1 MRYRNFWTLKKK
13 EKLLLKVVKWAQKNR
28 KRVELLT
35 KEQISMALK
44 E

>member
-13 EKLLLKVVKWAQKNR
+13 EKLLLKVVQWAQKNR